1 LFMELFLGQQKHL
14 VIKVIIHPL
23 AKVGA
28 AREEIRQKQVAQEV
42 LKVQVV
48 QEVLKVLNFAS
59 II

>member
-1 LFMELFLGQQKHL
+1 MELFLGQQKHL

-42 LKVQVV
+42 LKV
-48 QEVLKVLNFAS
+48 LNFAS
-59 II
+59 IIWTF